1 MKAKPTRTPFSL
13 REKVNQLPTAVR
25 LIGGLLLMVWLGTSA
40 LMLPMMSKGDPL
52 SFREAIFT
60 AVSALTVTGL
70 SIITPAADLTWAGKF
85 TLLALIQFGGV
96 GYMVLAILVFRL
108 LGRDIN
114 FTDRMALQD
123 ALGLINSAGIVKLT
137 FKVLATV
144 FALEGLG
151 ATALLVH
158 WNLSG
163 VMSDRSF
170 GVQLG
175 YAIFHATSSFCNAG
189 FDLFAGYKDFPTDP
203 VTLFILGSMIFLGGL
218 GIPILSD
225 LFKFRRDRKLSLHTR
240 LTLVATFA
248 LMFGGALLLFMSES
262 RTGNVLHGLTLGE
275 QIKFSWFQSVSSR
288 TAGFVGMPR
297 FESLDGA
304 SQLVIMSL
312 MFVGCAPA
320 SMGGGMTTGTLIVM
334 ALALI
339 AYIKRQSTPIVAG
352 KAIPGEMVRK
362 AAAILAISL
371 FAVSSATFAILVTH
385 DTTLDKAAFEVI
397 SAFATCGLTLAFT
410 SELNDFGL
418 FVIMTMMF
426 WGRLGALSILF
437 ALTRSKESTRV
448 KYPEEKILIG

>member
-1 MKAKPTRTPFSL
+1 MKSQQPRPRISL
-13 REKVNQLPTAVR
+13 RERINNLPTAVR
-25 LIGGLLLMVWLGTSA
+25 LVGGLLLMVWLGTSA

-108 LGRDIN
+108 LGRNIN

-144 FALEGLG
+144 FAIEGIG
-151 ATALLVH
+151 ATALLIH

-163 VMSDRSF
+163 VMSDRPF

-203 VTLFILGSMIFLGGL
+203 MTFFILGTMIFLGGL
-218 GIPILSD
+218 GIPVLSD
-225 LFKFRRDRKLSLHTR
+225 IFTLRRQRRVSLHTR
-240 LTLVATFA
+240 LTLVATLA
-248 LMFGGALLLFMSES
+248 LMFGGAALLFMSET
-262 RTGNVLHGLTLGE
+262 RPGNVLHGLHVAE
-275 QIKFSWFQSVSSR
+275 QIKYAWFQSVSSR
-288 TAGFVGMPR
+288 TAGFVGLPDFGEMGG
-297 FESLDGA
+297 GA
-304 SQLVIMSL
+304 RLVIMSL

-334 ALALI
+334 VLALV
-339 AYIKRQSTPIVAG
+339 AYIKRQSTPLVAG
-352 KAIPGEMVRK
+352 RAIPGEMVRK

-371 FAVSSATFAILVTH
+371 FAVSSATFAILITH
-385 DTTLDKAAFEVI
+385 DTTLDVAAFEVI
-397 SAFATCGLTLAFT
+397 SAFATCGLTLNFT

-437 ALTRSKESTRV
+437 ALTRPKDSTRV

>member
-1 MKAKPTRTPFSL
+1 MKSQQPRPRVSL
-13 REKVNQLPTAVR
+13 RERINNLPTAVR
-25 LIGGLLLMVWLGTSA
+25 LVGGLLLMVWLGTSA
-40 LMLPMMSKGDPL
+40 LMLPMMSTGDPL

-108 LGRDIN
+108 LGRNIN

-144 FALEGLG
+144 FAIEGIG
-151 ATALLVH
+151 AAALLIH

-163 VMSDRSF
+163 VMSDRPF

-203 VTLFILGSMIFLGGL
+203 MTFLILGTMIFLGGL
-218 GIPILSD
+218 GIPVLSD
-225 LFKFRRDRKLSLHTR
+225 IFTLHRQRRVSLHTR
-240 LTLVATFA
+240 LTLVATLA
-248 LMFGGALLLFMSES
+248 LMFGGASLLLISET
-262 RTGNVLHGLTLGE
+262 RPGNVLHGLHVAE
-275 QIKFSWFQSVSSR
+275 QIKYAWFQSVSSR
-288 TAGFVGMPR
+288 TAGFVGLPDFGEMGG
-297 FESLDGA
+297 GA
-304 SQLVIMSL
+304 RLVIMSL

-334 ALALI
+334 VLALV
-339 AYIKRQSTPIVAG
+339 AYIKRQSTPLVAG
-352 KAIPGEMVRK
+352 RAIPGEMVRK

-371 FAVSSATFAILVTH
+371 FAVSSATFAILITH
-385 DTTLDKAAFEVI
+385 DTTLDVAAFEVI
-397 SAFATCGLTLAFT
+397 SAFATCGLTLNFT

-437 ALTRSKESTRV
+437 ALTRPKDSTRV

>member
-13 REKVNQLPTAVR
+13 REKINQLPTAVR

-163 VMSDRSF
+163 VMSDRPF

-203 VTLFILGSMIFLGGL
+203 VTFFILGTMIFLGGL
-218 GIPILSD
+218 GIPVLSD
-225 LFKFRRDRKLSLHTR
+225 LFTLHRQRKLSLHTR
-240 LTLVATFA
+240 LTLIATIS
-248 LMFGGALLLFMSES
+248 LMIGGAVLLFVSET
-262 RTGNVLHGLTLGE
+262 RPGNVLHGLSVAE
-275 QIKFSWFQSVSSR
+275 QIKYSWFQSVSSR
-288 TAGFVGMPR
+288 TAGFVGLPEFDQMGG
-297 FESLDGA
+297 GA
-304 SQLVIMSL
+304 RLVIMSL

-437 ALTRSKESTRV
+437 ALTRPKDSTRV